1 MHGPG
6 KFQWEQFALT
16 PSDLSSI
23 AMTPPSGHPAF
34 FEGERQRF
42 FRPLNSSRR
51 ELVAACLRA
60 LYDRLHGPMA
70 DYAHNLTRDALRELL
85 LPVVRQYQ
93 SVRAQEGGDDE
104 LSGAD
109 ADDPQALVGVVIR
122 VLLADAW
129 LEQFA
134 DRTGLVTAFRFSRPG
149 KLFAEALWS
158 LDRPSRS
165 RQRNMGAAAMRSRR
179 HYPIEVTRTI

>member
-1 MHGPG
+1 MI
-6 KFQWEQFALT
+6 
-16 PSDLSSI
+16 PSDLLPEP
-23 AMTPPSGHPAF
+23 MTPLAGHPVF
-34 FEGERQRF
+34 FEAERQRF

-93 SVRAQEGGDDE
+93 SVKAQEGGDDE
-104 LSGAD
+104 LSGAE
-109 ADDPQALVGVVIR
+109 ADDPQALVGMVIR
-122 VLLADAW
+122 ALLTDGW

-149 KLFAEALWS
+149 AYF
-158 LDRPSRS
+158 RPS
-165 RQRNMGAAAMRSRR
+165 
-179 HYPIEVTRTI
+179 